1 MNQQPITNVLGRS
14 PILQGLTQRHWKQ
27 FDDINI
33 IANKEQRI
41 LLFIEF
47 LSKSD
52 DEEKFKLFKALIKS
66 MNGNSKQALERF
78 NAECKLAGVE

>member
-1 MNQQPITNVLGRS
+1 MTT
-14 PILQGLTQRHWKQ
+14 LQGLTQKHWKQ

-47 LSKSD
+47 LTKSD
-52 DEEKFKLFKALIKS
+52 KEEKFKLFKALVKS
-66 MNGNSKQALERF
+66 MNGDSKEAIERLY
-78 NAECKLAGVE
+78 AECKLAKV